1 MNHPQMLTEIDVSQ
15 LADAFPM
22 SMRTNAVEAGKVVHG
37 LLDPRQWAKQVS
49 LLVGGEKILVPRRLR
64 YSEAQ
69 SASSNDGR
77 IAQMAAC
84 LQTQSSNGFD
94 RQRALRS
101 LLPAVQPWSAPFVV
115 TLIGEYVVEIIED
128 IAGAT
133 TPSNVDA
140 MTSFISENCDYWE
153 LTKQRVASYWNAYYR
168 HKYTK
173 LNYPGFQLVRTLET
187 SLRARAA

>member
-22 SMRTNAVEAGKVVHG
+22 SMRTNAVEAGMVVHG
-37 LLDPRQWAKQVS
+37 LLDPRQWANQVS

-69 SASSNDGR
+69 STPSNDGP

-101 LLPAVQPWSAPFVV
+101 LLPAMQPWSAPFVV

-140 MTSFISENCDYWE
+140 MISFISENTDYWK

-168 HKYTK
+168 RKYTK

-187 SLRARAA
+187 GLRARAA

>member
-1 MNHPQMLTEIDVSQ
+1 MLTEIDVSQ

-101 LLPAVQPWSAPFVV
+101 LLPAVQPWSAPFVI

-140 MTSFISENCDYWE
+140 MISFISENCDYWE

-168 HKYTK
+168 HKHTK

>member
-49 LLVGGEKILVPRRLR
+49 LLVGGEKILVPRRLG

-140 MTSFISENCDYWE
+140 MISFISENCDYWE

>member
-1 MNHPQMLTEIDVSQ
+1 MNRPQMLTEIDVSQ
-15 LADAFPM
+15 LAEAFPM

-37 LLDPRQWAKQVS
+37 LLDPRQWANQVS
-49 LLVGGEKILVPRRLR
+49 LLIGGEKILVPRRLR

-77 IAQMAAC
+77 VAQMVAC

-140 MTSFISENCDYWE
+140 MISFISENCDYWE
-153 LTKQRVASYWNAYYR
+153 LTKQRVASYWNVYYR

-173 LNYPGFQLVRTLET
+173 LSYPGFQLVRTLET

>member
-1 MNHPQMLTEIDVSQ
+1 MLTEIDVSQ

-94 RQRALRS
+94 R
-101 LLPAVQPWSAPFVV
+101 
-115 TLIGEYVVEIIED
+115 
-128 IAGAT
+128 
-133 TPSNVDA
+133 
-140 MTSFISENCDYWE
+140 
-153 LTKQRVASYWNAYYR
+153 
-168 HKYTK
+168 
-173 LNYPGFQLVRTLET
+173 
-187 SLRARAA
+187 

>member
-140 MTSFISENCDYWE
+140 MISFISENCDYWQ

-187 SLRARAA
+187 GLRARAA

>member
-77 IAQMAAC
+77 IAQTAAC
-84 LQTQSSNGFD
+84 RQTQSSNGFD

-140 MTSFISENCDYWE
+140 MISFISENCDYWE

-168 HKYTK
+168 HKFTK

>member
-22 SMRTNAVEAGKVVHG
+22 SMRTNAVGAGKVVHG

-140 MTSFISENCDYWE
+140 MISFISENCDYWE

>member
-1 MNHPQMLTEIDVSQ
+1 
-15 LADAFPM
+15 
-22 SMRTNAVEAGKVVHG
+22 
-37 LLDPRQWAKQVS
+37 
-49 LLVGGEKILVPRRLR
+49 
-64 YSEAQ
+64 
-69 SASSNDGR
+69 
-77 IAQMAAC
+77 MAAC

-140 MTSFISENCDYWE
+140 MISFISENTDYWK
-153 LTKQRVASYWNAYYR
+153 LTKQRVGSYWNAYYR

-187 SLRARAA
+187 GLRARAA

>member
-69 SASSNDGR
+69 NASSNDGR

-140 MTSFISENCDYWE
+140 MISFISENCDYWE
-153 LTKQRVASYWNAYYR
+153 LIKQRVASYWNAYYR

>member
-22 SMRTNAVEAGKVVHG
+22 SMRTNAVGAGKVVHG

-140 MTSFISENCDYWE
+140 MISFISENCDYWE

-187 SLRARAA
+187 GLRARAA